1 MIRESIVKILR
12 TLITEEEITDDTV
25 ILTPEEF
32 LDYLPYYS
40 WSTRALQYDRRF
52 RGKTMIVNGDLD
64 LSRKPLRD
72 LGNITV
78 KGRLDASNTQIQTLD
93 GVTVSGYIWKYGT
106 PLQKKLD
113 YIEFQK
119 KLRAQE
125 EMRESGDWDLDGN
138 LDDLGKCANA
148 LFKYLIQ
155 TEFEEKE
162 PGDQQ
167 RLEELNAEK
176 ERREEIEAE
185 TEDDEN
191 LSGLNSINS
200 EIEEIEKRIDV
211 YDLIPD
217 GRRYRLR
224 GFRIA
229 TPEGLSKSIYYVGD
243 EYDTEKSAI
252 ENVKDSFD
260 GAGGIEN
267 AVSSWVISDN
277 IDEEELKDYFRDS
290 EEEHVRENLDGYF
303 DEDDFEYSD
312 PKVQE
317 RIDEIEELLGDSE
330 NLTQEQ
336 YDELNEELDDL
347 KDSDKTIPE
356 HMIDD
361 KVEDLLNDLVSDPME
376 TIKNHGLEV
385 SNFLDEDEVAKQVV
399 RDDGYGSVLNYYDGT
414 EDSVEFDDETYY
426 IFELDE

>member
-1 MIRESIVKILR
+1 MGMKILNLVKE
-12 TLITEEEITDDTV
+12 LISENDESNEIHV
-25 ILTPEEF
+25 KPEEYVELLRF
-32 LDYLPYYS
+32 FS
-40 WSTRALQYDRRF
+40 YDGRLINNYKKYK
-52 RGKTMIVNGDLD
+52 GKKIIIDGDLV
-64 LSRKPLRD
+64 LSRKPIKN
-72 LGNITV
+72 LGVITV
-78 KGRLDASNTQIQTLD
+78 RGKLDVSNTQIHTLD